1 MSLDVKQLEMKSKV
15 IIMLLLLL
23 SLKWGAFAKVSSDQ
37 RINIFSKCNYYT
49 HEKEATI
56 VCVLPGISGSSG
68 FELQLLDGKKRK
80 IGMYQFT
87 DSILHIPIIED
98 KLIYGT
104 NRFYAKVYTNRRL
117 LKDTIVEIIR
127 LKPVD
132 NEVKIDRET
141 GGLVVNGLPFFPF
154 GFYCTT
160 VGKIPDQEILNGFNF
175 IGPYQSNLPEGLAE
189 RKAYMDRCAQLGM
202 KVQYGLNSLIGSGH
216 NGDKGLEK
224 DEEEKIALLKNEI
237 LAFKDHPALLSWYIN
252 DEPDGQGRD
261 PRLLEKAY
269 NLIHE
274 LDPYHPVSIVF
285 MMPSKFHEFGKTM
298 DIAMTD
304 PYPIP
309 KSVDI
314 RGYVQQMNR
323 DFRYQKSVWLVPQA
337 FGGQEMW
344 PREST
349 PKEIR
354 VMTYLGLLEG
364 VKGIQYYVRSATN
377 FNPQSV
383 GIWSECS
390 NMSVE
395 VSQMTPFLLS
405 SETQE
410 TLVTGNPDI
419 LAKSFSYKGNK
430 LVMVVNK
437 ENRPFTFSLNLEKIQ
452 GAQNAEL
459 WFENRS
465 VTLNGSKLEDM
476 IDALGTRIYLIRK
489 RAAENKSLV
498 YSGNTIYNPSF
509 EEVATPGLA
518 TGQGKG
524 YLDERKADLGATV
537 FADSRQS
544 VDGLFSLRIQTP
556 ADSVG
561 KTIRFLPIILKSG
574 DTYNVSIWAK
584 ALKQVK
590 MPHFRIAIANEKI
603 EKSFIL
609 EPEWKKYSFV
619 FKAPNSS
626 TNAIVE
632 LELVQKGTAWFDLMQ
647 VVADPVLSYTIDK
660 NNKATVSITTITD
673 SATVKYVC
681 ADNKLEQV
689 YKQPFEVDEATTV
702 KALLYRQK
710 EELAEGEIFIP
721 VNKALGKPVHFVT
734 PYDLQYPSVGD
745 STLTNGIMGTS
756 SFRDKK
762 WLGFMQPEVVFV
774 VDMKE
779 ATDFKSV
786 IVNFLSD
793 ANSGIFLPR
802 EVTVLVSNDGV
813 DFQPAGQIENKA
825 VSKRGEPYLVPFV
838 VQCNKSKARYIQMK
852 IKTFGE
858 IPEGYLFKGSNSW
871 MFTDEIL
878 VR

>member
-1 MSLDVKQLEMKSKV
+1 MCEAYAET
-15 IIMLLLLL
+15 
-23 SLKWGAFAKVSSDQ
+23 SLKQYAH
-37 RINIFSKCNYYT
+37 IFSKSNYYT
-49 HEKEATI
+49 SEKEATL
-56 VCVLPGISGSSG
+56 VCVLPGISEASQYQI
-68 FELQLLDGKKRK
+68 QLLDAKRHI
-80 IGMYQFT
+80 IGICQFK
-87 DSILHIPIIED
+87 DSILRIPVGVNR
-98 KLIYGT
+98 LILGV
-104 NRFYAKVYTNRRL
+104 NRFSAKIYSQHRL
-117 LKDTIVEIIR
+117 LKDTIVDIIR

-141 GGLVVNGLPFFPF
+141 GGLIVNGLSFFPF
-154 GFYCTT
+154 GFYCGT

-175 IGPYQSNLPEGLAE
+175 IGPYQSNLPEGLPE

-224 DEEEKIALLKNEI
+224 NEEEKIALLKSEI
-237 LAFKDHPALLSWYIN
+237 VAFKEHPALLSWYIN

-314 RGYVQQMNR
+314 RGYIQQMNQ
-323 DFRYQKSVWLVPQA
+323 DFRYKKSIWLVPQA

-344 PREST
+344 LREST

-390 NMSVE
+390 NMAVE

-419 LAKSFSYKGNK
+419 LAKSFFYRGNK
-430 LVMVVNK
+430 LIVVVNK

-476 IDALGTRIYLIRK
+476 IDALGTRIYLVRK
-489 RAAENKSLV
+489 KAAENKSLV
-498 YSGNTIYNPSF
+498 YPGNKIYNPGF

-524 YLDERKADLGATV
+524 YRDERKADLGATV
-537 FADSRQS
+537 FTDSRQS
-544 VDGLFSLRIQTP
+544 VDGLFSLRTQTP

-584 ALKQVK
+584 ALKQLK
-590 MPHFRIAIANEKI
+590 MPRFRIAIANEKI
-603 EKSFIL
+603 EKSFTL

-632 LELVQKGTAWFDLMQ
+632 LKLVEKGTAWFDLMQ

-660 NNKATVSITTITD
+660 NNKATVSISTITD

-681 ADNKLEQV
+681 ADTELEQV
-689 YKQPFEVDEATTV
+689 YKQPFEVDKATTV

-710 EELAEGEIFIP
+710 EELAEGEVFIP

-734 PYDLQYPSVGD
+734 PYDLQYPSIGD

-774 VDMKE
+774 VDMKDS
-779 ATDFKSV
+779 TNFKSV

-793 ANSGIFLPR
+793 ANSGIFLPW
-802 EVTVLVSNDGV
+802 EVSVLISNNGI
-813 DFQPAGQIENKA
+813 DFQPVGQSKNADI
-825 VSKRGEPYLVPFV
+825 SKRGEPYLMPFEV
-838 VQCNKSKARYIQMK
+838 HCNLSKARFIQVK

-858 IPEGYLFKGSNSW
+858 IPEGFLFKGSTSW

-878 VR
+878 VK